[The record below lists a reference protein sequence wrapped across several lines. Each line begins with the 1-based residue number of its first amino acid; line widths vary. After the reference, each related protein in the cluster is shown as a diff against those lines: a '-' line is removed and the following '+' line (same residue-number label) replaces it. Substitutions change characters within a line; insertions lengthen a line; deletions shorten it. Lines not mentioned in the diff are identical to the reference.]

1 MEKRKANDLH
11 ATDRVELLGNAKGDP
26 LLLAV
31 GKQGEVDPYASELPD
46 IDAEEDLKAIRN
58 RDKEIVKR
66 IYDRMMMLL
75 TLARESL
82 DYETL
87 RLTWDKN

>member
-11 ATDRVELLGNAKGDP
+11 ATDRVELLGNGKGDP
-26 LLLAV
+26 LMLAI

-58 RDKEIVKR
+58 RDKEIVR
-66 IYDRMMMLL
+66 LTDVRMMTLL
-75 TLARESL
+75 H
-82 DYETL
+82 
-87 RLTWDKN
+87 